1 MAIRSLIKGI
11 LLKLASGLQKAGQ
24 AILNRFRSHPPP
36 TDARTLIF
44 QQPGL
49 FLELLPDIAF
59 VLDLNGKVIYSN
71 ARMTGFLGMDWKSL
85 KGLDI
90 RDFVVPEYQEKA
102 EKALE
107 TTFQQGEI
115 RDTHLV
121 IKDILDRRVHVLISA
136 KLIQDATG
144 KDIGIMGIARNITE
158 IVKVEEKFRE
168 IFRAIPDIAYI
179 HDLKGNLMLVSR
191 ITEKKLGYPEPMILK
206 MNIADVLMEDSHKI
220 ALEKLSRIR
229 AEKKVRDI
237 PFTLINKDGHKI
249 PLEARAILIRFEGQD
264 CVLGVGRDI
273 TQKLVAEE
281 EKRRAEEEFFRINNV
296 LANLYALHHTV
307 GKTHVLQDILDM
319 TVNSAIKSLP
329 IDACAIKIYDPK
341 IKDFEVAAK
350 EGLGTRYSK
359 KRAKSLTESLS
370 WRAYE
375 KAEIIEEPDLQ
386 SVHSM
391 AVNDGMASGLYIPLL
406 VAVGSGKKGK
416 ESYDRIGVLCVY
428 VKERRKFS
436 EEDKKRI
443 EMFASYVAI
452 RIREARLYKMVE
464 ELSITDELTKVHN
477 LRGFRRK
484 LEEKIKMCQRD
495 GRPFSL
501 L

>member
-144 KDIGIMGIARNITE
+144 KDISYVGNCSE
-158 IVKVEEKFRE
+158 DLSKF
-168 IFRAIPDIAYI
+168 FFHLHY
-179 HDLKGNLMLVSR
+179 
-191 ITEKKLGYPEPMILK
+191 LGYIPGNTHYADIHPRRIL
-206 MNIADVLMEDSHKI
+206 D
-220 ALEKLSRIR
+220 KLST
-229 AEKKVRDI
+229 DQYM
-237 PFTLINKDGHKI
+237 N
-249 PLEARAILIRFEGQD
+249 
-264 CVLGVGRDI
+264 
-273 TQKLVAEE
+273 
-281 EKRRAEEEFFRINNV
+281 
-296 LANLYALHHTV
+296 
-307 GKTHVLQDILDM
+307 
-319 TVNSAIKSLP
+319 
-329 IDACAIKIYDPK
+329 
-341 IKDFEVAAK
+341 
-350 EGLGTRYSK
+350 YS
-359 KRAKSLTESLS
+359 
-370 WRAYE
+370 
-375 KAEIIEEPDLQ
+375 I
-386 SVHSM
+386 
-391 AVNDGMASGLYIPLL
+391 
-406 VAVGSGKKGK
+406 
-416 ESYDRIGVLCVY
+416 
-428 VKERRKFS
+428 
-436 EEDKKRI
+436 
-443 EMFASYVAI
+443 
-452 RIREARLYKMVE
+452 
-464 ELSITDELTKVHN
+464 
-477 LRGFRRK
+477 
-484 LEEKIKMCQRD
+484 
-495 GRPFSL
+495 
-501 L
+501 